1 MNFLAILRLLLYA
14 LSVGASVQ
22 GVATFDPETGTI
34 DFAPF
39 TIDSLITGVAGIVA
53 MVALWFG
60 WGKK

>member
-1 MNFLAILRLLLYA
+1 MNFLAIVRLLLYA
-14 LSVGASVQ
+14 LSVGASIE

-39 TIDSLITGVAGIVA
+39 TIDAFITGTASA
-53 MVALWFG
+53 TAFVALWFG